1 MRATDV
7 VCGKRVDTM
16 LATRDHLT
24 SEHRGEVFYFC
35 SQHCK
40 RIFEASPAHFLVPAE
55 VLMPGQNPREPG
67 YHYQYANG

>member
-7 VCGKRVDTM
+7 VCGKQVDSA
-16 LATRDHLT
+16 LAMASHLT

-40 RIFEASPAHFLVPAE
+40 RVFEASPAHFLVPAQ
-55 VLMPGQNPREPG
+55 VLMQGQEMQTPG
-67 YHYQYANG
+67 YQHMNG